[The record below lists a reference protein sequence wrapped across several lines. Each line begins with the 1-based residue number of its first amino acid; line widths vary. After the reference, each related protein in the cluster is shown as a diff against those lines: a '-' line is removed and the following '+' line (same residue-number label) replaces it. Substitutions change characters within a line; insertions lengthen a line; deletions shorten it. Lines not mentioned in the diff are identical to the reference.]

1 MLRHTPQP
9 DEELHQNLN
18 SRIMGRFLGQLRPY
32 RGILVITIVLM
43 TLTALSDLALPYL
56 FGLAIDIVDNAGGR
70 TYFGMTGSQGL
81 NWLALTFLI
90 VIVIRFFTYNRQLF
104 YTSLIGQRMVFDMR
118 AEMFR
123 HLQRLGV
130 RYVDTMGVG
139 RIMSRMQ
146 NDVSVIDLLFS
157 EGLIRVV
164 TDLILLVG
172 IITIMLVL
180 NWKLALVA
188 FSVMP
193 ILFIVMRFWRR
204 WAIETYRL
212 VQLTISRL
220 NGNLAESI
228 AGTRIIQAFA
238 HERESVK
245 EFDRLNQENLNANI
259 RAARLA
265 SVLFPT
271 VMFVEALATA
281 LVLYFGGR
289 LLLGPNPDF
298 TLGEL
303 FTFVAFISRFY
314 EPIRELAQNYNMM
327 QRAMAAGERIYG
339 LLDVEV
345 EVLDAPDATQLPTIT
360 GHVEF
365 DDVRFGYG
373 GHEVLHGVSLDVEP
387 GESIAFVGETG
398 AGKSSMINLL
408 ARFYDVWSGAIRID
422 GYDVRDVTQR
432 SLRSQL
438 GVVLQ
443 DTYLFAGT
451 VGENIK
457 YGRPDASDDDMMRAA
472 RTVGAHEFIMRM
484 PDGYNSE
491 VQERGAV
498 LSAGQRQL
506 LAFARALLADPRIII
521 LDEATSSI
529 DTETELQIQTAL
541 RTLLRGR
548 SAFIIAHRLSTVK
561 EASRVVVLDHGQIVE
576 VGTHDELLEQRGL
589 YYRLYTMQFRRDEFA
604 AAD

>member
-1 MLRHTPQP
+1 MLRHAPQP
-9 DEELHQNLN
+9 DEELHGSIN
-18 SRIMGRFLGQLRPY
+18 SHILGRFIHQLRPY
-32 RGILVITIVLM
+32 RGILLITIVLM
-43 TLTALSDLALPYL
+43 TITALSDLALPYI
-56 FGLAIDIVDNAGGR
+56 FGLAIDVVDGDTGR
-70 TYFGMTGSQGL
+70 TFFGMTGSTGL
-81 NWLALTFLI
+81 NWLAGTFLAI
-90 VIVIRFFTYNRQLF
+90 IAIRFVTYNRQLY

-118 AEMFR
+118 AQMFR

-130 RYVDTMGVG
+130 RYVDNMGVG

-146 NDVSVIDLLFS
+146 NDVGVIDLLFS

-164 TDLILLVG
+164 TDVILLVG
-172 IITIMLVL
+172 IITLMLYT
-180 NWKLALVA
+180 NWRLALVA

-193 ILFIVMRFWRR
+193 ILFVVMIFWRR

-212 VQLTISRL
+212 VQLAISRV

-228 AGTRIIQAFA
+228 AGIRIIQSFA
-238 HERESVK
+238 HEKQSIK
-245 EFDRLNQENLNANI
+245 QFDRLNDANLDANI
-259 RAARLA
+259 RAAKLA

-289 LLLGPNPDF
+289 LLLGPNPGF

-303 FTFVAFISRFY
+303 FTFVAYISRFY

-345 EVLDAPDATQLPTIT
+345 EVLDAPAAEAIPQIV
-360 GHVEF
+360 GRVEY

-373 GHEVLHGVSLDVEP
+373 NTEVLHGVNLDVAP

-422 GYDVRDVTQR
+422 GHDVREVTQR

-457 YGRPDASDDDMMRAA
+457 YGRPDASDADMMEAA

-484 PDGYNSE
+484 PEGYDSE
-491 VQERGAV
+491 VHERGSV

-506 LAFARALLADPRIII
+506 IAFARALLADPRIII

-529 DTETELQIQTAL
+529 DTETELQIQEAL
-541 RTLLRGR
+541 RTLLKDRT
-548 SAFIIAHRLSTVK
+548 AFIIAHRLSTVK
-561 EASRVVVLDHGQIVE
+561 EADKVVVLDQGKIVE
-576 VGTHDELLEQRGL
+576 VGSHEELLARHG
-589 YYRLYTMQFRRDEFA
+589 YYYNLYTMQFRREEFA

>member
-1 MLRHTPQP
+1 MLRHAPQP
-9 DEELHQNLN
+9 DEELHQNIN
-18 SRIMGRFLGQLRPY
+18 SRILGRFFHQLRPY
-32 RGILVITIVLM
+32 RGILAVTIVLM

-56 FGLAIDIVDNAGGR
+56 FGLAIDVVDGQGGR
-70 TYFGMTGSQGL
+70 TFFGMTGSTGL
-81 NWLALTFLI
+81 TWLSLTFLV
-90 VIVIRFFTYNRQLF
+90 VIAIRFITYNRQLY

-118 AEMFR
+118 ADMFR
-123 HLQRLGV
+123 HLQKTGV
-130 RYVDTMGVG
+130 RYVDGMGVG

-146 NDVSVIDLLFS
+146 NDVSVIDMLFS

-164 TDLILLVG
+164 TDVILLVG
-172 IITIMLVL
+172 IITLMLFL
-180 NWKLALVA
+180 NWQLALVA
-188 FSVMP
+188 FAVMP
-193 ILFIVMRFWRR
+193 ILFVVMYFWRR

-228 AGTRIIQAFA
+228 AGMRIIQAFA
-238 HERESVK
+238 HERESIR

-289 LLLGPNPDF
+289 LLLGPNPGF

-303 FTFVAFISRFY
+303 FTFVAFIGRFY

-339 LLDVEV
+339 LLDVEI
-345 EVLDAPDATQLPTIT
+345 EVLDAPDASPIPMIQ

-365 DDVRFGYG
+365 DDVRFGYDG
-373 GHEVLHGVSLDVEP
+373 QEVLHGVSLDVKP

-422 GYDVRDVTQR
+422 GFDVREVTQR

-451 VGENIK
+451 VRENIK
-457 YGRPDASDDDMMRAA
+457 YGRPEASDEEMLLAA

-484 PDGYNSE
+484 PEGYNSE
-491 VQERGAV
+491 VHERGAV
-498 LSAGQRQL
+498 LSVGQRQL
-506 LAFARALLADPRIII
+506 IAFARALLADPRIII

-529 DTETELQIQTAL
+529 DTETELQIQNAL
-541 RTLLRGR
+541 RTLLEGR
-548 SAFIIAHRLSTVK
+548 TAFIIAHRLSTVK
-561 EASRVVVLDHGQIVE
+561 EASRVVVLDQGQIVE
-576 VGTHDELLEQRGL
+576 IGTHDELLDQRGF
-589 YYRLYTMQFRRDEFA
+589 YFRLYTMQFRREEFA